1 MNKFYDLNLHKDK
14 SKSSSTHKS
23 MYFNEPGKINLT
35 IDEILS
41 QKNFFSEPT
50 DLEIIDKIIAGIKK
64 NNLPFTWTI
73 QEEFFLKI

>member
-1 MNKFYDLNLHKDK
+1 MNKFYDLNLYKDK

-35 IDEILS
+35 IDEIFS
-41 QKNFFSEPT
+41 QKKFFSEPT

-64 NNLPFTWTI
+64 TI
-73 QEEFFLKI
+73 YLLLGLYKKNFFLKI